1 MSNFSATEI
10 NTTAIR
16 VKWSKPTEPNGIITT
31 YELMYSKNGGNL
43 VAVNY
48 TTLMDSFSIVLNNL
62 DPFSTYNI
70 QVRAY
75 TSVGAGNFTNRSVR
89 TDPAPSSP
97 PTNINATAITQ
108 TSLVL
113 NWSPP
118 DDPNGNIEGYYI
130 RYNATPPNSIMVSNL
145 STGEQVLNVSAD
157 VTSISFVGLTPYTL
171 YTFSIAAYSFHHSD
185 DNNQFMIVM
194 GMFSQD
200 KTFRTL
206 ETAPTPPVNFT
217 LTELS
222 SSSLEA
228 SWKEPLTLN
237 GVLNNY
243 TIYCSLSSSQFYS
256 EQLMLS
262 INKPSTTVDPVSTTA
277 NITGLDPFTNYE
289 CYVTASTGGG
299 ESPRSNNASARTS
312 EEKPA
317 GPPEGFNVTGITA
330 TSVSLEWR
338 RPSVPNG
345 EILHYILQYSTTTV
359 TIPVTFN
366 AVNNEYNVTNYTVE
380 SLNEYTNYTFN
391 ISAVTSRGTGPLATT
406 STRTNE
412 AG

>member
-1 MSNFSATEI
+1 M
-10 NTTAIR
+10 
-16 VKWSKPTEPNGIITT
+16 
-31 YELMYSKNGGNL
+31 
-43 VAVNY
+43 
-48 TTLMDSFSIVLNNL
+48 
-62 DPFSTYNI
+62 
-70 QVRAY
+70 
-75 TSVGAGNFTNRSVR
+75 
-89 TDPAPSSP
+89 
-97 PTNINATAITQ
+97 
-108 TSLVL
+108 
-113 NWSPP
+113 
-118 DDPNGNIEGYYI
+118 
-130 RYNATPPNSIMVSNL
+130 
-145 STGEQVLNVSAD
+145 
-157 VTSISFVGLTPYTL
+157 
-171 YTFSIAAYSFHHSD
+171 
-185 DNNQFMIVM
+185 
-194 GMFSQD
+194 
-200 KTFRTL
+200 
-206 ETAPTPPVNFT
+206 NFT

-262 INKPSTTVDPVSTTA
+262 INGPSTTVDPVNTTA
-277 NITGLDPFTNYE
+277 NITGLDPFTSYE

-317 GPPEGFNVTGITA
+317 GPPEGFNVTGVTA

-338 RPSVPNG
+338 RPSIPNG

-366 AVNNEYNVTNYTVE
+366 ATNDEYNVTNYTVE

-406 STRTNE
+406 STRTSE